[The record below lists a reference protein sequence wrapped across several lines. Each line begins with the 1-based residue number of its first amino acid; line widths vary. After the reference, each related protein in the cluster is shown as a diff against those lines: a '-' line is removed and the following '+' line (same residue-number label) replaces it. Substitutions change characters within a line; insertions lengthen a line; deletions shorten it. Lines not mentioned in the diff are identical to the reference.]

1 MAQSSNIE
9 KRRDNVCLLKHGRRQ
24 GIKGLGHA
32 LVVIGVRKMSSPF
45 LDRLPNAQRR
55 ALVNPF

>member
-9 KRRDNVCLLKHGRRQ
+9 KRRDNVLKHGHRQ

>member
-9 KRRDNVCLLKHGRRQ
+9 KRRDNVLKHGRRQ